1 MLVTAL
7 EANTEVPNMETV
19 IERLLHEEQ
28 KLKKKNQESS
38 SSRDAKE
45 EVMTLKHKSKGPRC
59 HFCKKFGHIQRNC
72 YELEKKLALERG
84 GPSNHVTGQNITLT
98 V

>member
-1 MLVTAL
+1 MSLLDSYEMLVTAL

-28 KLKKKNQESS
+28 KLKKNQESL

-45 EVMTLKHKSKGPRC
+45 EVMTLKHK
-59 HFCKKFGHIQRNC
+59 KKRIKETF
-72 YELEKKLALERG
+72 L
-84 GPSNHVTGQNITLT
+84 
-98 V
+98 